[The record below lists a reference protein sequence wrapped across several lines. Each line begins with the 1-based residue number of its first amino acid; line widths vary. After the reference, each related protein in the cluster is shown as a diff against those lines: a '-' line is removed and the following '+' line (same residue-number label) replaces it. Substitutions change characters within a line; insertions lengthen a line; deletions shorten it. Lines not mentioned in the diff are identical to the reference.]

1 MIINKDTPDD
11 SGRIWEAFA
20 LLESSGYSEVWRGE
34 IERRINEGTPDE
46 IEVIIMDLLLNQV
59 DRWEGFRLKDIN
71 RRLDEKC

>member
-11 SGRIWEAFA
+11 TGRLWYAIS

-46 IEVIIMDLLLNQV
+46 IEVVIEDLLLNQV
-59 DRWEGFRLKDIN
+59 DRWSSFRLKDIN
-71 RRLDEKC
+71 RRLDKC